1 MDRRLSQVEFIPD
14 SHEYWYTEGNIH
26 KQLHGVTTPICKLM
40 NKSFPDTDVVKLA
53 TLYGHDVHAE
63 SENWIKKGK
72 LPSTEAGK
80 WLIQTLENIK
90 LEHNIERYETELL
103 VSDFESTASCID
115 VVGHLPENNVWL
127 FDIKTTSK
135 FDRTYC
141 SLQLSVYKK
150 LYEQCYGGIV
160 CGMFVL
166 GTKSKRTFRI
176 IEQEESKVQKILDM
190 NKNA

>member
-40 NKSFPDTDVVKLA
+40 NKNFPDTDIVKLT

-90 LEHNIERYETELL
+90 LEYNIESYEAELL
-103 VSDFESTASCID
+103 VSDLEGTASKID
-115 VVGHLPENNVWL
+115 IVMHTVDGAYI

-135 FDRTYC
+135 FDRAYC
-141 SLQLSVYKK
+141 SLQLSCYKRM
-150 LYEQCYGGIV
+150 YEANYGEKV
-160 CGMFVL
+160 LGMFVL
-166 GTKSKRTFRI
+166 GTKSRRTFRI
-176 IEQEESKVQKILDM
+176 IEQEDAKVQKILDM
-190 NKNA
+190 NKGV